1 MERGHIVEVRIEDMS
16 SEGQGIGRA
25 DGLVIFVPH
34 TVVGDVARVRLTRVK
49 KRFAFSKLEEIL
61 EPSETRTDME
71 PCSGRANG
79 CGGCSFFPMEY
90 QAQLAVKENQIR
102 EKLRRLAEIDE
113 PPLAP
118 IIGMEEN
125 DNDGMGCFRYRNKAG
140 FPVST
145 GGIITRKG
153 GIVENLG
160 EPAVGFYRAKSHEVV
175 DAPECYLQSGAAMA
189 AAAALRQFMI
199 EDNITGW
206 DPRWEKGLM
215 KQLIVKTGFHTG
227 EVMVILT
234 INGKGIPNM
243 QKLAEMLDDAIYEAG
258 YSLESIVLRNLKGE
272 DTVAAGKNVI
282 RDQIGDLSFEI
293 SPASFYQVN
302 PVQTER
308 LYNKVREYC
317 GFAAKDGAQAS
328 GDVGAAGESEIVGT
342 VGGDGELGISQAAGS
357 AEGFQSAGEKP
368 VILDLYCGVGTIG
381 LYCADEA
388 EQVVGIEIV
397 KDAVLDANRNA
408 VVNGIVNARYI
419 CGKAEEILPL
429 YAGQGAAA
437 HKADKS
443 KNSKENKGD
452 KASEPGTDASLKVD
466 PQLAEAVKRAKIAI
480 LDPPRAGCRPEL
492 LEAVIALGV
501 ERIVYVS
508 CDPATLARD
517 IKFLGERG
525 YALQEATP
533 VDMFPHTAE
542 VETVVL
548 LSKVQN

>member
-1 MERGHIVEVRIEDMS
+1 MERGDIVTVQIEDMS

-34 TVVGDVARVRLTRVK
+34 TVVGDVAEVRLTKVK
-49 KRFAFSKLEEIL
+49 KRFAFSHLKEIL
-61 EPSETRTDME
+61 KPSEYRTDIE
-71 PCSGRANG
+71 PCGGMAEG

-90 QAQLAVKENQIR
+90 GLQLEVKEKQIR
-102 EKLRRLAEIDE
+102 EKLRRLAEIEE
-113 PPLAP
+113 PPLEP
-118 IIGMEEN
+118 IIGMEPE
-125 DNDGMGCFRYRNKAG
+125 DNNGLGCFRYRNKAG

-160 EPAVGFYRAKSHEVV
+160 VPAVGFYRARSHEVV

-206 DPRWEKGLM
+206 DPKWEKGLM
-215 KQLIVKTGFHTG
+215 KQLIVKTGFRTG

-243 QKLAEMLDDAIYEAG
+243 QKLAEMLDDAVYEAG

-282 RDQIGDLSFEI
+282 RDQIGDLTFEI

-308 LYNKVREYC
+308 LYDKVRDYC
-317 GFAAKDGAQAS
+317 GFSAKAGA
-328 GDVGAAGESEIVGT
+328 GD
-342 VGGDGELGISQAAGS
+342 LS
-357 AEGFQSAGEKP
+357 AMPEALQENGEKP

-388 EQVVGIEIV
+388 EQIIGIEIV

-429 YAGQGAAA
+429 YAGQKKDSGRTA
-437 HKADKS
+437 
-443 KNSKENKGD
+443 NLKEDPSVK
-452 KASEPGTDASLKVD
+452 TD
-466 PQLAEAVKRAKIAI
+466 PNLAEAISRASIAI

-492 LEAVIALGV
+492 LEAVIDLGV

-517 IKFLGERG
+517 IKFLGEHG
-525 YALQEATP
+525 YDLQEATP

-548 LSKVQN
+548 LSQLKQKPA